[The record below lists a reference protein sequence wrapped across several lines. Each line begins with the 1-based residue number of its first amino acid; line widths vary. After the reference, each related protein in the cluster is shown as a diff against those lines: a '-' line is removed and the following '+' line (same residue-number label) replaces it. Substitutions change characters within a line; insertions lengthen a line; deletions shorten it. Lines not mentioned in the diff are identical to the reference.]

1 VCGVRGCCW
10 NKSASF
16 CIRIFGIHCLHL
28 HLHITATQNSDAE
41 MRRRYLG
48 TQASKHPP
56 PPPPKEARRKKCT
69 YAQKTSGKRTTSKQ
83 FVL

>member
-41 MRRRYLG
+41 MRRRCLSER
-48 TQASKHPP
+48 ASKQTSNPQ
-56 PPPPKEARRKKCT
+56 EAHRKKCT
-69 YAQKTSGKRTTSKQ
+69 YAQKTSGKRTRSKQ